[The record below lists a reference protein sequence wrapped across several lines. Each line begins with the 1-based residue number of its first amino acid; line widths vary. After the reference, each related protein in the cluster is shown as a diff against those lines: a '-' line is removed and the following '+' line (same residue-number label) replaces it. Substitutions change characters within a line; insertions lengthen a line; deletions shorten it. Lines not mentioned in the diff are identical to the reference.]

1 MPSHR
6 MRPLAGALLVL
17 AGCTGGPAGSP
28 TPASATP
35 QASVATPAP
44 ATPQATPTT
53 LWPAPANAMDLTVA
67 AGLVP
72 ETVEHL
78 EFHVHAHL
86 DVFLDGEPV
95 LVPAGIG
102 INIADPNVKVF
113 TESDGSFSYGGIEAP
128 CSTPCISPLHTH
140 WEVGTLHTE
149 SATPEP
155 NTLGQ
160 FFVEWNVELS
170 QTCVGEHCAPDKEIA
185 FYVNTEPYTGDPN
198 DIELA
203 DQTLITIV
211 IGTPPAEL
219 PTDADYSL
227 P

>member
-1 MPSHR
+1 MSR
-6 MRPLAGALLVL
+6 YRSLALAGAVLVAL
-17 AGCTGGPAGSP
+17 NACSSAPSASSPQGPTVKPFSRAPETPRVTGML
-28 TPASATP
+28 
-35 QASVATPAP
+35 
-44 ATPQATPTT
+44 
-53 LWPAPANAMDLTVA
+53 LWPAPANAMELTTA

-86 DVFLDGEPV
+86 DIFLDGQPV

-102 INIADPNVKVF
+102 INIVDPNVHVF
-113 TESDGSFSYGGIEAP
+113 TESDGSLSYGGIETP
-128 CSTPCISPLHTH
+128 CSSPCISPLHTH
-140 WEVGTLHTE
+140 WEAGTLHTE

-170 QTCVGEHCAPDKEIA
+170 ATCVGEHCAPDKEIA

-198 DIELA
+198 EIELA
-203 DQTLITIV
+203 DHTLITVV
-211 IGTPPAEL
+211 IGSPPAEL